1 MASGSQK
8 STQKTEIG
16 SEKRQKSSEKNG
28 HLYVVEK
35 KDKKE

>member
-16 SEKRQKSSEKNG
+16 SEKRQKSSEKKG
-28 HLYVVEK
+28 EQLYVVEK
-35 KDKKE
+35 